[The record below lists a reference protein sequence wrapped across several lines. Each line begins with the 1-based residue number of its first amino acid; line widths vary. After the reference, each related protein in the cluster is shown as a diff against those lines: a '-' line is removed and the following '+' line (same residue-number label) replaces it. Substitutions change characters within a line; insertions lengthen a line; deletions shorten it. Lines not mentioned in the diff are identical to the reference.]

1 MKRKEGL
8 QKLAELQAK
17 RAYID
22 NLVQQETD
30 AKQLTDYAV
39 ELKAIARQLEMLRLD
54 FLNELRRRRAA

>member
-1 MKRKEGL
+1 MKRTESL
-8 QKLAELQAK
+8 QKLAELQGK

-30 AKQLTDYAV
+30 AKQLGAYAV

-54 FLNELRRRRAA
+54 FVKELRRRQAA